1 MEQKGQWKCV
11 RPVTPYLPCFLPG
24 FRVPRTREV
33 KVVFQR
39 PRFVTLRLLGRC
51 YLSLI
56 HAHLPG
62 CMHLFTLSR
71 LVTSYLPFVSVSSF
85 HNFGK
90 SSFSS
95 RWSQMCR
102 HSFSITL
109 MLFNVNPRAI
119 TRLLPLLF
127 FLTISSPF
135 TAYLPHFHHRV
146 LGKLLFW
153 ADPRAFTRLLP
164 PLVFFTLSR
173 R

>member
-1 MEQKGQWKCV
+1 MREASN
-11 RPVTPYLPCFLPG
+11 TIFTMFLPG

-33 KVVFQR
+33 KVVFQH

-146 LGKLLFW
+146 LGKLLF
-153 ADPRAFTRLLP
+153 
-164 PLVFFTLSR
+164 
-173 R
+173 